1 MFNIQNLTFGVFD
14 ICIIMILTISGFVG
28 YHNGFVKEIINILIW
43 LISIFT
49 TFLFL
54 DESIKIFST
63 FVNVEI
69 IVNIIS
75 FLIPL
80 SIFFL
85 IFVIL
90 FKLFFNNLTEIS
102 NYFLDRLLG
111 SLFGVCK
118 GIFFVIFC
126 FGGLIYLFN
135 SKENFPKIISD
146 SLLFSP
152 VKNVSIYVFEFLFYA
167 I

>member
-14 ICIIMILTISGFVG
+14 ICIIMVLIISGFVG

-152 VKNVSIYVFEFLFYA
+152 VKNISIYTFEFLFYA

>member
-14 ICIIMILTISGFVG
+14 ICIIMVLIISGFVG

-85 IFVIL
+85 IFFIL

-152 VKNVSIYVFEFLFYA
+152 VKNISIYTFEFLFYA

>member
-14 ICIIMILTISGFVG
+14 ICIIMVLIISGFVG

-146 SLLFSP
+146 SLLFNP
-152 VKNVSIYVFEFLFYA
+152 VKNVSIYAFDFLFYT

>member
-14 ICIIMILTISGFVG
+14 ICIIMVLIISGFVG
-28 YHNGFVKEIINILIW
+28 YHNGFVKEIINIIIW

-63 FVNVEI
+63 LVNVQI

-146 SLLFSP
+146 SLLFNP
-152 VKNVSIYVFEFLFYA
+152 VKNVSIYTFDFLFYA